1 MSTEPVTHSGAALGG
16 VLRLLAAL
24 VVLVLAGLAGLVVL
38 GVLPLD
44 AFNGWAIKLAM
55 LAGIG
60 GVASVL
66 MWALTSIGR
75 N

>member
-1 MSTEPVTHSGAALGG
+1 MSGEQVTRTDAGLGG

-38 GVLPLD
+38 GVMPLD
-44 AFNGWAIKLAM
+44 VFNNWAVKLAM

-66 MWALTSIGR
+66 MWVLTSLGR